1 HVAEAKVLAAGD
13 HELRRLQHSRVER
26 CAGVRHHRQRNPGE
40 ASERAAHLEPE
51 CLEHG
56 PVESQDAGE
65 LLLLVLQEDLGHTGI
80 TPCRLAGFST
90 CLVRAIRRA
99 LTIVGR
105 VSRGSM
111 MSSITAL
118 PAAM

>member
-1 HVAEAKVLAAGD
+1 MRSLAAD
-13 HELRRLQHSRVER
+13 DLQLRRLQHPRVEG
-26 CAGVRHHRQRNPGE
+26 GVGALHHRDRDPGE
-40 ASERAAHLEPE
+40 APERAPDLEPE
-51 CLEHG
+51 RLEDRT
-56 PVESQDAGE
+56 VEDEQAGE
-65 LLLLVLQEDLGHTGI
+65 LLLLVLQQDLGHTGI
-80 TPCRLAGFST
+80 TPWRLAGLET
-90 CLVRAIRRA
+90 CLVRAIRSA